1 MKNKFIETLRN
12 FLQKTWLPLKKKRD
26 AFVGRLRLSMSLR
39 ISLNYLKLMVV
50 NGVIFMGVFL
60 ILYLNVQTEEYR
72 VLADAVTAVIMDVA
86 AVKSCAEIGEGLLSD
101 TDKSGGEPLDN
112 LSGKRIEEQQSPA
125 TWRANIRFREWIL
138 AQNSLNPY
146 TERGVSLM
154 IQEKTTGEVLYN
166 DTEVEVKGFLFFKD
180 LHLDLSDKI
189 HHIIINSRHQF
200 PVGGMT
206 YELIYSYNMT
216 KDYNRMWQLMLNMVF
231 LYAVIVFF
239 ILHEARGQNL
249 RMLTPIQEMSDTI
262 NRITVNNL
270 HSERLN
276 PSGITDELREL
287 AETFN
292 DTLDRLETSYESQ
305 KQFVSDASHELRTPI
320 AVVQGYANLLKRWGS
335 KDEDVLAE
343 SVEAISNEALQM
355 QDLVEKLLFL
365 SRHDKKTLKLKKEQ
379 FNMKP
384 IVEEM
389 VKETRLVA
397 KNREIEAPI
406 LEAVRVYG
414 DKQALKQAIRVFI
427 DNAQKYTEDGDIIRI
442 SCENQ
447 QGDCVIT
454 VEDTGIGMKGKD
466 LDNIFSR
473 FYRADD
479 VRDKKIEGH
488 GLGLSIA
495 KLIIMAHTGRIKI
508 RTQYTKGTSFI
519 VTIPKRR

>member
-1 MKNKFIETLRN
+1 MERLRQ
-12 FLQKTWLPLKKKRD
+12 FLQKTWLPLKKKKE
-26 AFVGRLRLSMSLR
+26 AFIGRLRLSMSFR
-39 ISLNYLKLMVV
+39 ISWNYLKLMVV
-50 NGVIFMGVFL
+50 NGVIFMAVFMV
-60 ILYLNVQTEEYR
+60 LYLNVQTEEYSA
-72 VLADAVTAVIMDVA
+72 LADNVTAVVVNMA
-86 AVKSCAEIGEGLLSD
+86 ALGSGAEIGMSLMDGYGRADGQEIGAGKMPDGTANTRFHNWLL
-101 TDKSGGEPLDN
+101 TKQE
-112 LSGKRIEEQQSPA
+112 
-125 TWRANIRFREWIL
+125 T
-138 AQNSLNPY
+138 LNPY
-146 TERGVSLM
+146 TGRGVYL
-154 IQEKTTGEVLYN
+154 IVQEKSSGKILYD
-166 DTEVEVKGFLFFKD
+166 DTEFTVKGFLFFKD
-180 LHLDLSDKI
+180 VHLDFSDKE
-189 HHIIINSRHQF
+189 HHIIVNTRIAL
-200 PVGGMT
+200 PVGGT
-206 YELIYSYNMT
+206 VYELVYSYNMS
-216 KDYNRMWQLMLNMVF
+216 KDYGRMWRLMLNMSF

-276 PSGITDELREL
+276 LSGVTDELREL

-292 DTLDRLETSYESQ
+292 DMLDRLETSYESQ

-320 AVVQGYANLLKRWGS
+320 AVVQGYANMLKRWGS
-335 KDEDVLAE
+335 KDEAVLEE
-343 SVEAISNEALQM
+343 SVEAISSEALQM

-397 KNREIEAPI
+397 KNRNIDAPV

-427 DNAQKYTEDGDIIRI
+427 DNAGKYTEDGDTIRI
-442 SCENQ
+442 SCENR

-454 VEDTGIGMKGKD
+454 VEDTGIGMKSKD

-519 VTIPKRR
+519 VTIPKMR

>member
-1 MKNKFIETLRN
+1 MEKLRR
-12 FLQKTWLPLKKKRD
+12 FLQKTWLPLRNKRD
-26 AFVGRLRLSMSLR
+26 AFISRLRLSMTLR
-39 ISLNYLKLMVV
+39 ISLNYLKLMIV

-60 ILYLNVQTEEYR
+60 ILYLNVQTEVYR
-72 VLADAVTAVIMDVA
+72 GLADHVTAVLVNAGAVGSA
-86 AVKSCAEIGEGLLSD
+86 ADIGEGVAMQG
-101 TDKSGGEPLDN
+101 TD
-112 LSGKRIEEQQSPA
+112 A
-125 TWRANIRFREWIL
+125 RFCEWVQGQRET
-138 AQNSLNPY
+138 LNPY
-146 TERGVSLM
+146 RSRGVYL
-154 IQEKTTGEVLYN
+154 IVQAKATGEIIYD
-166 DTEVEVKGFLFFKD
+166 DTEVAVKGFLFFKD
-180 LHLDLSDKI
+180 LYLEPSDKE
-189 HHIIINSRHQF
+189 HSIIVNSRQEIT
-200 PVGGMT
+200 VGGT
-206 YELIYSYNMT
+206 VYELVYSYNMS
-216 KDYNRMWQLMLNMVF
+216 KDYDRMWRLMLNMAL
-231 LYAVIVFF
+231 LYAIIVFF
-239 ILHEARGQNL
+239 ILWEARGQNM

-262 NRITVNNL
+262 NRITVSNI

-276 PSGITDELREL
+276 LSGVTDELKEL

-320 AVVQGYANLLKRWGS
+320 AVVQGYANMLKRWGS
-335 KDEDVLAE
+335 KDADVLEE
-343 SVEAISNEALQM
+343 SVEAISNEAMQM

-365 SRHDKKTLKLKKEQ
+365 SRHDKKTLKLKKEH

-384 IVEEM
+384 VVEEM

-397 KNREIEAPI
+397 KNRNIEAPA
-406 LEAVRVYG
+406 LEEVRVYG
-414 DKQALKQAIRVFI
+414 DKQAIKQAIRVFI
-427 DNAQKYTEDGDIIRI
+427 DNAQKYTEDGDTIRI
-442 SCENQ
+442 SCENK

-454 VEDTGIGMKGKD
+454 VEDTGIGMMKKD

-519 VTIPKRR
+519 VTIPKMR

>member
-1 MKNKFIETLRN
+1 MIGRLRG
-12 FLQKTWLPLKKKRD
+12 FLQKTWLPLKKKKE
-26 AFVGRLRLSMSLR
+26 AFIGRLRLSMSLR

-60 ILYLNVQTEEYR
+60 VLYLNVQTEEYST
-72 VLADAVTAVIMDVA
+72 LADHVTALVVNVA
-86 AVKSCAEIGEGLLSD
+86 AADSGAGFGVDAVAGGRDNGSGTAESSTSTAGSALA
-101 TDKSGGEPLDN
+101 DKL
-112 LSGKRIEEQQSPA
+112 
-125 TWRANIRFREWIL
+125 FREWLL
-138 AQNSLNPY
+138 AESDSLNPHRG
-146 TERGVSLM
+146 RGVYLVL
-154 IQEKTTGEVLYN
+154 QEKAGGEVLYD
-166 DTEVEVKGFLFFKD
+166 DTEIAVKGFLFFKD
-180 LHLDLSDKI
+180 LHLDMSDKE
-189 HHIIINSRHQF
+189 HHIIINSRCEFQ
-200 PVGGMT
+200 VGST
-206 YELIYSYNMT
+206 VYELVYSYNMS
-216 KDYNRMWQLMLNMVF
+216 KDYNRMWRLMLNMTF

-239 ILHEARGQNL
+239 ILHEARGQNM

-276 PSGITDELREL
+276 PSGVTDELREL

-320 AVVQGYANLLKRWGS
+320 AVVQGYANMLKRWGS
-335 KDEDVLAE
+335 KDEAVLEE
-343 SVEAISNEALQM
+343 SVDAISNEALQM

-397 KNREIEAPI
+397 QNRIIEAPV

-427 DNAQKYTEDGDIIRI
+427 DNAQKYTEDGDTIRI
-442 SCENQ
+442 SCENR

-519 VTIPKRR
+519 VTVPKIR

>member
-1 MKNKFIETLRN
+1 M
-12 FLQKTWLPLKKKRD
+12 QKTWLPLRRKRD
-26 AFVGRLRLSMSLR
+26 ALIGRLRLSMSFR
-39 ISLNYLKLMVV
+39 ISLNYLKLMIV

-60 ILYLNVQTEEYR
+60 ILYLNVQTEVYR
-72 VLADAVTAVIMDVA
+72 GLADHVTAALANAGAVGCAADMGGAVIA
-86 AVKSCAEIGEGLLSD
+86 QAEGTAPASNTAN
-101 TDKSGGEPLDN
+101 TDGEPVEGGL
-112 LSGKRIEEQQSPA
+112 A
-125 TWRANIRFREWIL
+125 TDARFRAWVQGHQET
-138 AQNSLNPY
+138 LNPY
-146 TERGVSLM
+146 MSRGVFLIVQIKAS
-154 IQEKTTGEVLYN
+154 GEIIYD
-166 DTEVEVKGFLFFKD
+166 DTEVAVKGFLFFKD
-180 LHLDLSDKI
+180 LYLEPSDKE
-189 HHIIINSRHQF
+189 HRIIVNSRQEIT
-200 PVGGMT
+200 VAGT
-206 YELIYSYNMT
+206 VYELVYSYNMS
-216 KDYNRMWQLMLNMVF
+216 KDYERMLRLMLNMML
-231 LYAVIVFF
+231 LYAIIVFF
-239 ILHEARGQNL
+239 ILWEARGQNM

-262 NRITVNNL
+262 NRITVSNI

-276 PSGITDELREL
+276 LSGVTDELREL

-320 AVVQGYANLLKRWGS
+320 AVVQGYANMLKRWGS
-335 KDEDVLAE
+335 KDADVLEE
-343 SVEAISNEALQM
+343 SVEAISNEAMQM

-365 SRHDKKTLKLKKEQ
+365 SRHDKKTLKLKKEY

-384 IVEEM
+384 VVEEM

-397 KNREIEAPI
+397 KNRNIEAPA
-406 LEAVRVYG
+406 LEEVRVYG
-414 DKQALKQAIRVFI
+414 DKQAIKQAIRVFI
-427 DNAQKYTEDGDIIRI
+427 DNAQKYTEDGDTIRI
-442 SCENQ
+442 SCENR

-454 VEDTGIGMKGKD
+454 VEDTGIGMLKKD

-519 VTIPKRR
+519 VTIPKMR

>member
-1 MKNKFIETLRN
+1 M
-12 FLQKTWLPLKKKRD
+12 QKTWLPLRKKRD
-26 AFVGRLRLSMSLR
+26 AFISRLRLSMTLR
-39 ISLNYLKLMVV
+39 ISLNYLRLMIV

-60 ILYLNVQTEEYR
+60 ILYLSAQTEQYSALAEQ
-72 VLADAVTAVIMDVA
+72 VTALLANAGAAGSIAETGEGAVVQGEAASSAGAVTNTGSAVSADA
-86 AVKSCAEIGEGLLSD
+86 
-101 TDKSGGEPLDN
+101 
-112 LSGKRIEEQQSPA
+112 
-125 TWRANIRFREWIL
+125 RFRAWVQGSQET
-138 AQNSLNPY
+138 LNPY
-146 TERGVSLM
+146 RSRGVFLIVQAKAS
-154 IQEKTTGEVLYN
+154 GEIIYN
-166 DTEVEVKGFLFFKD
+166 DTEIDVKGFLFFKD
-180 LHLDLSDKI
+180 LYLEPSDKE
-189 HHIIINSRHQF
+189 HRIIVNSREEIT
-200 PVGGMT
+200 VGGAV
-206 YELIYSYNMT
+206 YELVYSYNMSE
-216 KDYNRMWQLMLNMVF
+216 DYDRMWRLMLNMII
-231 LYAVIVFF
+231 LYAVIVFV
-239 ILHEARGQNL
+239 ILWEARGQTA
-249 RMLTPIQEMSDTI
+249 RMLMPIQEMSDTI
-262 NRITVNNL
+262 NRITVSNI

-276 PSGITDELREL
+276 LSGVTDELREL

-320 AVVQGYANLLKRWGS
+320 AVVQGYANMLKRWGS
-335 KDEDVLAE
+335 KDADVLEE
-343 SVEAISNEALQM
+343 SVEAISNEAMQM

-365 SRHDKKTLKLKKEQ
+365 SRHDKKTLKLKKEY

-397 KNREIEAPI
+397 KNRNIEAPA
-406 LEAVRVYG
+406 LEEVRVYG
-414 DKQALKQAIRVFI
+414 DRQAIKQAIRVFI
-427 DNAQKYTEDGDIIRI
+427 DNAQKYTEDGDTIRI
-442 SCENQ
+442 SCENR

-454 VEDTGIGMKGKD
+454 VEDTGIGMMKKD

-519 VTIPKRR
+519 VTIPKIR

>member
-1 MKNKFIETLRN
+1 
-12 FLQKTWLPLKKKRD
+12 
-26 AFVGRLRLSMSLR
+26 MSFR
-39 ISLNYLKLMVV
+39 ISWNYLKLMVV

-60 ILYLNVQTEEYR
+60 VLYLNVQTEEYSF
-72 VLADAVTAVIMDVA
+72 LADQVTIAVANA
-86 AVKSCAEIGEGLLSD
+86 AAASSGAEIGRLYAAGEGW
-101 TDKSGGEPLDN
+101 TDEPPDGEMPTPGKKNAEPGKKAEN
-112 LSGKRIEEQQSPA
+112 LEDPKKLASNQ
-125 TWRANIRFREWIL
+125 RANDTFL
-138 AQNSLNPY
+138 AWLEKNQKNLNPY
-146 TERGVSLM
+146 TGRGVYL
-154 IQEKTTGEVLYN
+154 ILQEKSTGKLFYD
-166 DTEVEVKGFLFFKD
+166 DTEIKVEGFLFFKD
-180 LHLDLSDKI
+180 LHLDLSDQR
-189 HHIIINSRHQF
+189 HHIIINSRHEVS
-200 PVGGMT
+200 VGT
-206 YELIYSYNMT
+206 TVYELVYSYNMS
-216 KDYNRMWQLMLNMVF
+216 KEYKRMWKLMLNMTL

-239 ILHEARGQNL
+239 ILHEARGQNI

-276 PSGITDELREL
+276 LSGVTDELREL

-320 AVVQGYANLLKRWGS
+320 AVVQGYANMLKRWGS
-335 KDEDVLAE
+335 KDEAVLEE
-343 SVEAISNEALQM
+343 SVDAISNEALQM

-384 IVEEM
+384 VVEEM

-397 KNREIEAPI
+397 KNRNIEAPV

-427 DNAQKYTEDGDIIRI
+427 DNAGKYTEDGDTIRI
-442 SCENQ
+442 SCENR

-519 VTIPKRR
+519 VTIPKIR

>member
-1 MKNKFIETLRN
+1 
-12 FLQKTWLPLKKKRD
+12 
-26 AFVGRLRLSMSLR
+26 MSLR
-39 ISLNYLKLMVV
+39 ITLNYLKLMVV

-60 ILYLNVQTEEYR
+60 VLYLNVQTEEYSA
-72 VLADAVTAVIMDVA
+72 LAHHVTAAVLDVA
-86 AVKSCAEIGEGLLSD
+86 AAQSGAAIGKFVGQGQQDHVGAGELPV
-101 TDKSGGEPLDN
+101 GGEQGKSKN
-112 LSGKRIEEQQSPA
+112 SGEPSITGIYAKESFN
-125 TWRANIRFREWIL
+125 TWL
-138 AQNSLNPY
+138 AAQKDYLNPF
-146 TERGVSLM
+146 TGRGVSLI
-154 IQEKTTGEVLYN
+154 IQEKESGKILYD
-166 DTEVEVKGFLFFKD
+166 DTNFKVKGFLFFKD
-180 LHLDLSDKI
+180 LHVDFSDKE
-189 HHIIINSRHQF
+189 HHIIINSRRVF
-200 PVGGMT
+200 PFCGT
-206 YELIYSYNMT
+206 EYEMVYGYNMSG
-216 KDYNRMWQLMLNMVF
+216 DYNRMWKLILNMSF
-231 LYAVIVFF
+231 LYAIIVFF
-239 ILHEARGQNL
+239 ILHEARGQNV
-249 RMLTPIQEMSDTI
+249 RMLTPIKEMSDTI

-276 PSGITDELREL
+276 PSGVTDELREL

-335 KDEDVLAE
+335 KDEAVLEE

-397 KNREIEAPI
+397 QNRNIEAPL

-414 DKQALKQAIRVFI
+414 DRQALKQAIRVFL
-427 DNAQKYTEDGDIIRI
+427 DNAQKYTEDGDTIRI
-442 SCENQ
+442 SCENR

-454 VEDTGIGMKGKD
+454 VEDTGIGMRGKD

-519 VTIPKRR
+519 VTIPKLR